1 MPQMEG
7 EPVPD
12 NDVDE
17 LPPVQPRPKE
27 MSESRVKLEEG
38 NGRDMRLHFMFIDII
53 KLLYFNLFL

>member
-1 MPQMEG
+1 MEG

-12 NDVDE
+12 DDADE
-17 LPPVQPRPKE
+17 LPPVQPCPKE

-38 NGRDMRLHFMFIDII
+38 NGRGARLHFVFIDII